1 MNEIF
6 HRTSIRKYLDKFL
19 KIWTLSPLFHAAI
32 RKWFMLNRIV
42 LTSNLL
48 SNGATPKDVLELLGH
63 SDVSTTMNVY
73 TKKFSKGHDIFVVPS
88 SFIIILI
95 LTFKSPSADPAT
107 WQIALS

>member
-32 RKWFMLNRIV
+32 RKRFMLNRIV

-48 SNGATPKDVLELLGH
+48 
-63 SDVSTTMNVY
+63 
-73 TKKFSKGHDIFVVPS
+73 FSHHINTN
-88 SFIIILI
+88 I
-95 LTFKSPSADPAT
+95 
-107 WQIALS
+107 QITVC